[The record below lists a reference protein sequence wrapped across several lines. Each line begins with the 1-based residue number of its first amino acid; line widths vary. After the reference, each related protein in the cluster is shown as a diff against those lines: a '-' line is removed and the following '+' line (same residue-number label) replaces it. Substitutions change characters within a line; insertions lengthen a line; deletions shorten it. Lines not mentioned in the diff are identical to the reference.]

1 MVSATTQPQ
10 TNGYH
15 TPRQAADATQG
26 QKLSRALMENRRLAT
41 ENATLRS
48 VLTAVRTCVIMRNHR
63 ELIDKVL
70 R

>member
-1 MVSATTQPQ
+1 MNTGYDTQP
-10 TNGYH
+10 
-15 TPRQAADATQG
+15 TQG
-26 QKLSRALMENRRLAT
+26 QKLSRCLMENRRLAT

-48 VLTAVRTCVIMRNHR
+48 VLRAVRSCVIMRDHR